1 MSWGAKPRPT
11 RRSGERRRWGANRA
25 TGCRPTWQPSS
36 PTNTPRSATPT
47 ARRERWSRRSTS
59 TTRPS
64 PSDPRSTTCGISW
77 GGCCCKRAGP
87 SMHGSTSRSSSAPD
101 RTTWTRPRCSASRAT
116 SPAAVSGRSRCG
128 RRAGTGGRRIRAW
141 RPISPC
147 WLATTRARR
156 RPAPASSRPPPF
168 RPTIPRLPPRR
179 AGEAR
184 GRSREATGVRVARAG
199 LRLLAQRRRSRGAGR
214 PGLRGGGV
222 PQRAGRIPTGTESPP
237 GERRPVCQ
245 GRGRGAAYRR
255 VCARRRPVRRPWP
268 DGPLPRRRSGGW
280 ARARDPPA
288 ARAGHRRRGARGAGA
303 VRADRGPAAARRRQA
318 RRRRGLVPARF
329 RAGVAAGCGARRV
342 LGPGRREAGA
352 RRHPGCARELSA
364 GARRRHAWRHDRP
377 ASARENQRRGEGRR
391 AVDHATEITVRTP
404 TRLRLIALVGLV
416 ACHHAPKVTPAS
428 QPDLELA
435 RARRQFRSGDF
446 AHALIS
452 LRRLTFELGPGQP
465 ELGEVRYDLA
475 ECYFQTG
482 DRVQAAHEFR
492 QVADQYPTSEYAPLA
507 LLRAGDANLRLW
519 RRPELDPTYGQSAL
533 AIYQELA
540 GRYPGTTAAARA
552 QQHVQQLREWFAE
565 KDYKNGLF
573 YLKRRAFDSAIIYF
587 KDVIA
592 TYPGT
597 PRVPDALLRL
607 VDSYRGIGYAD
618 ELKETCIH
626 LRRYYPQTRGLDETC
641 PADSSTSAPSTPS
654 PS

>member
-1 MSWGAKPRPT
+1 M
-11 RRSGERRRWGANRA
+11 
-25 TGCRPTWQPSS
+25 
-36 PTNTPRSATPT
+36 
-47 ARRERWSRRSTS
+47 
-59 TTRPS
+59 
-64 PSDPRSTTCGISW
+64 
-77 GGCCCKRAGP
+77 
-87 SMHGSTSRSSSAPD
+87 
-101 RTTWTRPRCSASRAT
+101 
-116 SPAAVSGRSRCG
+116 
-128 RRAGTGGRRIRAW
+128 
-141 RPISPC
+141 
-147 WLATTRARR
+147 
-156 RPAPASSRPPPF
+156 
-168 RPTIPRLPPRR
+168 
-179 AGEAR
+179 
-184 GRSREATGVRVARAG
+184 
-199 LRLLAQRRRSRGAGR
+199 
-214 PGLRGGGV
+214 
-222 PQRAGRIPTGTESPP
+222 
-237 GERRPVCQ
+237 
-245 GRGRGAAYRR
+245 
-255 VCARRRPVRRPWP
+255 
-268 DGPLPRRRSGGW
+268 
-280 ARARDPPA
+280 
-288 ARAGHRRRGARGAGA
+288 
-303 VRADRGPAAARRRQA
+303 
-318 RRRRGLVPARF
+318 
-329 RAGVAAGCGARRV
+329 
-342 LGPGRREAGA
+342 
-352 RRHPGCARELSA
+352 
-364 GARRRHAWRHDRP
+364 
-377 ASARENQRRGEGRR
+377 
-391 AVDHATEITVRTP
+391 RTP
-404 TRLRLIALVGLV
+404 TRLRLIALVGFV

-452 LRRLTFELGPGQP
+452 LRRLTFELGPAQP

-607 VDSYRGIGYAD
+607 VDSYRGIGYTD
-618 ELKETCIH
+618 ELKETCTH
-626 LRRYYPQTRGLDETC
+626 LRRFYPQARGLDESC